1 MSRSLKYRARW
12 VFPVDGPPLENG
24 VVEIENDT
32 IAAVHDRATPDAVD
46 LGNAAL
52 LPALINCHTHL
63 EFSSLAKPFTPAL
76 PFTSWIKSLVAY
88 RREESIPPVVSIQA
102 GLRESDAGGV
112 GLVGEI
118 ATAEWPLDLDLSS
131 APELVVFREC
141 IGRTSEQQRNQLEA
155 ARRHLEF
162 GERCKK
168 RSDRDSLSECSGSG
182 VEESRLGITCG
193 LSPHAPYSV
202 HPDLLRDLVSLGIE
216 FNAPLAMHV
225 AETQAELELLRQGT
239 GEFAEM
245 LKQFGAW
252 EPSMFDGS
260 RTILDDLRELAR
272 LGCALVIH
280 GNYLSDEEIDFLAGQ
295 PQLTVVYCPRTH
307 YFFGHKEHPWR
318 RLLKR
323 GVNVAIGTDGRGSNP
338 ELSIWNELRFLAAAN
353 PEIDPTEL
361 LSMAT
366 LKAARGLR
374 CDQTL
379 GSLTPGKRAR
389 ILRVELSSVTE
400 GKSAGEMLFSST
412 GHGPTWLC

>member
-1 MSRSLKYRARW
+1 
-12 VFPVDGPPLENG
+12 
-24 VVEIENDT
+24 
-32 IAAVHDRATPDAVD
+32 
-46 LGNAAL
+46 
-52 LPALINCHTHL
+52 LINCHTHL

-88 RREESIPPVVSIQA
+88 RREESISPVDSIQA
-102 GLRESDAGGV
+102 GLRESDSGGV

-118 ATAEWPLDLDLSS
+118 ATAEWPLDLDLNS

-141 IGRTSEQQRNQLEA
+141 IGRTSEQRRDQLTS

-162 GERCKK
+162 GVRCKN
-168 RSDRDSLSECSGSG
+168 RSDRDSLNERSGSG
-182 VEESRLGITCG
+182 VEARGWGITCG

-216 FNAPLAMHV
+216 FDAPLAMHL
-225 AETQAELELLRQGT
+225 AETQAELELLREGT

-260 RTILDDLRELAR
+260 RRILDDLRELAR
-272 LGCALVIH
+272 SGCALVIH
-280 GNYLSDEEIDFLAGQ
+280 GNYLSDEEIDFLEGQ

-307 YFFGHKEHPWR
+307 HFFGHKGHPWR
-318 RLLKR
+318 RLLER
-323 GVNVAIGTDGRGSNP
+323 GINVAIGTDGRGSNP
-338 ELSIWNELRFLAAAN
+338 DLSIWNELRFLAEAN

-361 LSMAT
+361 LSLAT

-379 GSLTPGKRAR
+379 GSLTQGKRAR
-389 ILRVELSSVTE
+389 ILRVELSQSTE
-400 GKSAGEMLFSST
+400 AKRVGEMLFST
-412 GHGPTWLC
+412 NGHGPTGL